1 MNVQVVEPRADILVE
16 STRSIGYTFESALAD
31 IIDKLL
37 NSKEARHRLGNAGY
51 EVLIENRGALQRLLD
66 LLHPYL
72 THISENHK

>member
-37 NSKEARHRLGNAGY
+37 NSKEASQRLGNAGY

-72 THISENHK
+72 TNISENHK

>member
-1 MNVQVVEPRADILVE
+1 MCCK
-16 STRSIGYTFESALAD
+16 STQQKKALAE

-37 NSKEARHRLGNAGY
+37 NSKEARQRLGNVGY